1 MSTPAKDRFMNTL
14 METTNALEYNC
25 LRLTQ
30 DAKHFSDSY
39 LTHSL
44 TIITGMVQNVRKH
57 LIVNKAVL
65 INLLPKGVLSHGE
78 TKSRQKRKTRSKKS

>member
-1 MSTPAKDRFMNTL
+1 MNTL

-30 DAKHFSDSY
+30 DAKHFNDSY

-57 LIVNKAVL
+57 MIVNSVKL
-65 INLLPKGVLSHGE
+65 KNSLPKGVLSHGE
-78 TKSRQKRKTRSKKS
+78 TKKRRVKRAAAHK